1 MPHSPDVRSLDSSD
15 SPAFGPGP
23 TSAPAAPLPSAAL
36 DSLRGIVASNLG
48 GRRVSLLSDA
58 SLWERAFPL
67 CQAARSV
74 LIVTGFFIRSAS
86 APETDGPPGSVILGR
101 ALALLGKRVSL
112 ATDRH
117 NLSVL
122 DACSGSVGGPSVLCL
137 DGPDPAALKG
147 VDLLVFLER
156 PGRAG
161 DGRYYDMKGTDIG
174 SVVVPLDDLA
184 LAAVGLGV
192 PVLGI
197 GDGGNEAGMGALYE
211 PLVRL
216 LPHYAPF
223 LSRVPSTVCLPVDVS
238 NWGGYALAALLS
250 VPFGRWVGLDE
261 GEEERMLAALRDRGA
276 VDGVSG
282 LGGCSVDGF
291 ALPDLNRVSSR
302 LRSWYTGCV
311 GRGGPWPLA
320 EPS

>member
-1 MPHSPDVRSLDSSD
+1 MRGPDARFFNSSD
-15 SPAFGPGP
+15 SPAFIP
-23 TSAPAAPLPSAAL
+23 TFTPAPMTPLTGAAL
-36 DSLRGIVASNLG
+36 DSLRGIVASDLG
-48 GRRVSLLSDA
+48 GRRASMLSDA
-58 SLWERAFPL
+58 SLWERAFSL
-67 CQAARSV
+67 CWAARSV

-117 NLSVL
+117 NLSAL
-122 DACSGSVGGPSVLCL
+122 DACSGSVEGPSVLCL
-137 DGPDPAALKG
+137 DGPDPAVLEG
-147 VDLLVFLER
+147 FDLLVFLER

-184 LAAVGLGV
+184 LAAAGSGV

-197 GDGGNEAGMGALYE
+197 GDGGNEAGMGGLYE
-211 PLVRL
+211 PLARL

-250 VPFGRWVGLDE
+250 VPFGRGVGLNE
-261 GEEERMLAALRDRGA
+261 GEEEWMLAALRDRGA

-302 LRSWYTGCV
+302 LRSWYAECEE
-311 GRGGPWPLA
+311 REGPRPPA

>member
-1 MPHSPDVRSLDSSD
+1 MPHSPDARSLNSSD
-15 SPAFGPGP
+15 SPAF
-23 TSAPAAPLPSAAL
+23 TPALMVPLPVAAL
-36 DSLRGIVASNLG
+36 DSLRGIVASDLG
-48 GRRVSLLSDA
+48 GRRASVLSDA
-58 SLWERAFPL
+58 SLWGRAFSL
-67 CQAARSV
+67 CWAARSA

-101 ALALLGKRVSL
+101 ALAFLGKRVSL

-117 NLSVL
+117 NLSAL

-137 DGPDPAALKG
+137 DGPDPATLEG
-147 VDLLVFLER
+147 FDLLVFLER

-161 DGRYYDMKGTDIG
+161 DGRYYNMRGEDIG
-174 SVVVPLDDLA
+174 TVVVPLDDLA
-184 LAAVGLGV
+184 LTAVGLGV

-250 VPFGRWVGLDE
+250 VPFGRWAGLNE
-261 GEEERMLAALRDRGA
+261 GEEERMLAALRERGA

-302 LRSWYTGCV
+302 LRSWYAGCV
-311 GRGGPWPLA
+311 ERGGPWPLA
-320 EPS
+320 DPS

>member
-1 MPHSPDVRSLDSSD
+1 M
-15 SPAFGPGP
+15 
-23 TSAPAAPLPSAAL
+23 APLPVAAL
-36 DSLRGIVASNLG
+36 DSLRGIVASDLG
-48 GRRVSLLSDA
+48 GRRASVLSDA
-58 SLWERAFPL
+58 SLWGRAFSL
-67 CQAARSV
+67 CWAARSA

-101 ALALLGKRVSL
+101 ALAFLGKRVSL

-117 NLSVL
+117 NLSAL

-137 DGPDPAALKG
+137 DGPDPATLEG
-147 VDLLVFLER
+147 FDLLVFLER

-161 DGRYYDMKGTDIG
+161 DGRYYNMRGEDIG
-174 SVVVPLDDLA
+174 TVVVPLDDLA
-184 LAAVGLGV
+184 LTAVGLGV

-250 VPFGRWVGLDE
+250 VPFGRWAGLNE
-261 GEEERMLAALRDRGA
+261 GEEERMLAALRERGA

-302 LRSWYTGCV
+302 LRSWYAGCV
-311 GRGGPWPLA
+311 ERGGPWPLA
-320 EPS
+320 DPS

>member
-1 MPHSPDVRSLDSSD
+1 MPHSPYARSLNSPD
-15 SPAFGPGP
+15 SPAFTP
-23 TSAPAAPLPSAAL
+23 APMAPLPVTAL
-36 DSLRGIVASNLG
+36 DSLRGIVASDLG
-48 GRRVSLLSDA
+48 GRRASRLSDA
-58 SLWERAFPL
+58 SLWERAFSL
-67 CQAARSV
+67 CWAARSA

-86 APETDGPPGSVILGR
+86 APETDGPPGSVVLGR
-101 ALALLGKRVSL
+101 ALAFLGKRVSL

-117 NLSVL
+117 NLSAL

-137 DGPDPAALKG
+137 DGPDPAALEG
-147 VDLLVFLER
+147 FDLLVFLER

-161 DGRYYDMKGTDIG
+161 DGRYYNMRGEDIG
-174 SVVVPLDDLA
+174 TVVVPLDDLA
-184 LAAVGLGV
+184 LTAVGLGV

-261 GEEERMLAALRDRGA
+261 GEEKRMLAALRDRGA

-302 LRSWYTGCV
+302 LRSWYAGCV
-311 GRGGPWPLA
+311 ERGGPWPLA
-320 EPS
+320 DPS

>member
-1 MPHSPDVRSLDSSD
+1 MPHSPDARSLNSSD

-23 TSAPAAPLPSAAL
+23 TSAPAVPLPSAAL
-36 DSLRGIVASNLG
+36 DSLRGIVASDLG
-48 GRRVSLLSDA
+48 GRRVSVLSDA
-58 SLWERAFPL
+58 SLWERAFSL
-67 CQAARSV
+67 CRAARST

-101 ALALLGKRVSL
+101 ALAFLGKRVSL

-117 NLSVL
+117 NLSAL
-122 DACSGSVGGPSVLCL
+122 DACSGNVGGPSVLCL
-137 DGPDPAALKG
+137 DGPDPAALEG
-147 VDLLVFLER
+147 FDLLVFLER

-161 DGRYYDMKGTDIG
+161 DGRYYNMRGEDIG
-174 SVVVPLDDLA
+174 TVVVPLDDLA
-184 LAAVGLGV
+184 FAAAESGV

-261 GEEERMLAALRDRGA
+261 GEEKRMLAALRDRGA

-291 ALPDLNRVSSR
+291 ALPDLDRVSSR
-302 LRSWYTGCV
+302 LRSWYAGCV
-311 GRGGPWPLA
+311 ERGGPRPPA
-320 EPS
+320 ETS

>member
-1 MPHSPDVRSLDSSD
+1 MESL
-15 SPAFGPGP
+15 PGG
-23 TSAPAAPLPSAAL
+23 AL
-36 DSLRGIVASNLG
+36 DSLRRIVASDLG
-48 GRRVSLLSDA
+48 GRRVSVLSDA
-58 SLWERAFPL
+58 SLWERAFSL
-67 CQAARSV
+67 CWAARSV

-101 ALALLGKRVSL
+101 ALALLGMRVCL
-112 ATDRH
+112 ATDHRS
-117 NLSVL
+117 LFAL

-137 DGPDPAALKG
+137 DGPDPAALEEF
-147 VDLLVFLER
+147 DLLVFLER
-156 PGRAG
+156 PGRAR
-161 DGRYYDMKGTDIG
+161 DGRYYNMRGEDIG

-184 LAAVGLGV
+184 IAAAGSGV

-197 GDGGNEAGMGALYE
+197 GDGGNEAGMGTLYE
-211 PLVRL
+211 PLSRL
-216 LPHYAPF
+216 LPYYAPF

-250 VPFGRWVGLDE
+250 VPFGRWVGLNE

-302 LRSWYTGCV
+302 LRSWYVECAE
-311 GRGGPWPLA
+311 RGGPRPLA
-320 EPS
+320 ESS

>member
-1 MPHSPDVRSLDSSD
+1 MSD
-15 SPAFGPGP
+15 SPDARFLNLSDSSAF
-23 TSAPAAPLPSAAL
+23 APAPMTPIPGAAL
-36 DSLRGIVASNLG
+36 DSLRGIVASDLG

-58 SLWERAFPL
+58 PLWERAFSL
-67 CQAARSV
+67 CMAARSA

-86 APETDGPPGSVILGR
+86 APETDGPPGAVILGR
-101 ALALLGKRVSL
+101 ALALLGKRVCL
-112 ATDRH
+112 ATDRS
-117 NLSVL
+117 NLSAL
-122 DACSGSVGGPSVLCL
+122 DACSGSVGGSSVLCL
-137 DGPDPAALKG
+137 DGPDPAALEG
-147 VDLLVFLER
+147 FDLLVFLER
-156 PGRAG
+156 PGRAA
-161 DGRYYDMKGTDIG
+161 DGRYYNMRGEDIG

-184 LAAVGLGV
+184 LAAAGSGV

-197 GDGGNEAGMGALYE
+197 GDGGNEAGMGTLYE
-211 PLVRL
+211 PLSRL

-250 VPFGRWVGLDE
+250 VPFGRWAGLNE
-261 GEEERMLAALRDRGA
+261 GEEERMLAALRGRGA

-291 ALPDLNRVSSR
+291 ALPDLNWVSSR
-302 LRSWYTGCV
+302 LRSWYAGCEE
-311 GRGGPWPLA
+311 RGGHRPPA

>member
-1 MPHSPDVRSLDSSD
+1 MPHSPDARSLNSSD
-15 SPAFGPGP
+15 SPAF
-23 TSAPAAPLPSAAL
+23 TPALMAPLPVAAL
-36 DSLRGIVASNLG
+36 DSLRGIVASDLG
-48 GRRVSLLSDA
+48 GRRASVLSDA
-58 SLWERAFPL
+58 SLWGRAFSL
-67 CQAARSV
+67 CWAARSA

-86 APETDGPPGSVILGR
+86 APETDGPPGSVVLGR
-101 ALALLGKRVSL
+101 ALAFLGKRVSL

-117 NLSVL
+117 NLSAL

-137 DGPDPAALKG
+137 DGPDPAALEG
-147 VDLLVFLER
+147 FDLLVFLER

-161 DGRYYDMKGTDIG
+161 DGRYYNMRGEDIG
-174 SVVVPLDDLA
+174 TVVVPLDDLA
-184 LAAVGLGV
+184 LTAVGLGV

-261 GEEERMLAALRDRGA
+261 GEEKRMLAALRDRGA

-302 LRSWYTGCV
+302 LRSWYAGCV
-311 GRGGPWPLA
+311 ERGGPWPLA
-320 EPS
+320 DPS

>member
-1 MPHSPDVRSLDSSD
+1 MPHSPDARSLNSSD
-15 SPAFGPGP
+15 SPAFTP
-23 TSAPAAPLPSAAL
+23 APMAPLPVAAL
-36 DSLRGIVASNLG
+36 DSLRGIVASDLG
-48 GRRVSLLSDA
+48 GRRASRLSDA
-58 SLWERAFPL
+58 SLWERAFSL
-67 CQAARSV
+67 CWAARSS

-101 ALALLGKRVSL
+101 ALAFLGKRVSL

-117 NLSVL
+117 NLSAL

-137 DGPDPAALKG
+137 DGPDPAALEG
-147 VDLLVFLER
+147 FDLLVFLER

-161 DGRYYDMKGTDIG
+161 DGRYYNMRGEDIG
-174 SVVVPLDDLA
+174 TVVVPLDDLA
-184 LAAVGLGV
+184 LTAVGLGV

-261 GEEERMLAALRDRGA
+261 GEEKRMLAALRDRGA

-302 LRSWYTGCV
+302 LRSWYAGCV
-311 GRGGPWPLA
+311 ERGGPWPLA
-320 EPS
+320 DPS

>member
-23 TSAPAAPLPSAAL
+23 TSAPAAPLPCAAL
-36 DSLRGIVASNLG
+36 DSLRGIVASDLG
-48 GRRVSLLSDA
+48 GRRVSVLSGA
-58 SLWERAFPL
+58 SLWEWAFSL
-67 CQAARSV
+67 CWTARSV

-86 APETDGPPGSVILGR
+86 ATETDGPPGSVILGR
-101 ALALLGKRVSL
+101 ALDLMGKRVCL
-112 ATDRH
+112 ATDCY
-117 NLSVL
+117 SFSAL

-137 DGPDPAALKG
+137 DGPDPAALEG
-147 VDLLVFLER
+147 FDLLVFLER

-161 DGRYYDMKGTDIG
+161 DGRYYNMRGEDIG
-174 SVVVPLDDLA
+174 TVVVPLDDLA
-184 LAAVGLGV
+184 LTAVGLGV

-261 GEEERMLAALRDRGA
+261 GEEKRMLAALRDRGA

-302 LRSWYTGCV
+302 LRSWYAGCV
-311 GRGGPWPLA
+311 ERGGPWPLA
-320 EPS
+320 DPS

>member
-23 TSAPAAPLPSAAL
+23 TSAPAAPLPCAAL
-36 DSLRGIVASNLG
+36 DSLRGIVASDLG
-48 GRRVSLLSDA
+48 GRRVSVLSGA
-58 SLWERAFPL
+58 SLWERAFSL
-67 CQAARSV
+67 CWTARSV

-86 APETDGPPGSVILGR
+86 ATETDGPPGSVILGR
-101 ALALLGKRVSL
+101 ALDLMGKRVCL
-112 ATDRH
+112 ATDRYS
-117 NLSVL
+117 LSAL
-122 DACSGSVGGPSVLCL
+122 DACSGSVGGPSALCL
-137 DGPDPAALKG
+137 DGPDPAALAG
-147 VDLLVFLER
+147 FDLLMFLER

-161 DGRYYDMKGTDIG
+161 DGRYYDMRGLDIG

-184 LAAVGLGV
+184 LVAAGSGV

-211 PLVRL
+211 PLARL

-291 ALPDLNRVSSR
+291 ALPDLDRVSSR
-302 LRSWYTGCV
+302 LRSWYAGCV
-311 GRGGPWPLA
+311 ERGGPRPPA

>member
-1 MPHSPDVRSLDSSD
+1 M
-15 SPAFGPGP
+15 
-23 TSAPAAPLPSAAL
+23 
-36 DSLRGIVASNLG
+36 
-48 GRRVSLLSDA
+48 
-58 SLWERAFPL
+58 
-67 CQAARSV
+67 
-74 LIVTGFFIRSAS
+74 
-86 APETDGPPGSVILGR
+86 
-101 ALALLGKRVSL
+101 GKRVCL
-112 ATDRH
+112 ATDRS
-117 NLSVL
+117 NLSAL

-137 DGPDPAALKG
+137 DGPDPAALEG
-147 VDLLVFLER
+147 FDLLVFLER
-156 PGRAG
+156 PGRAA
-161 DGRYYDMKGTDIG
+161 DGRYYNMRGEDIG

-184 LAAVGLGV
+184 LAAAGSGV

-197 GDGGNEAGMGALYE
+197 GDGGNEAGMGTLYE
-211 PLVRL
+211 PLSRL

-250 VPFGRWVGLDE
+250 VPFGRWAGLNE
-261 GEEERMLAALRDRGA
+261 GEEERMLAALRGRGA

-302 LRSWYTGCV
+302 LRSWYAGCEE
-311 GRGGPWPLA
+311 RGGPRPPA

>member
-1 MPHSPDVRSLDSSD
+1 M
-15 SPAFGPGP
+15 
-23 TSAPAAPLPSAAL
+23 APLPVAAL
-36 DSLRGIVASNLG
+36 DSLRGIVASDLG
-48 GRRVSLLSDA
+48 GRRASILSDA
-58 SLWERAFPL
+58 SLWGRAFSL
-67 CQAARSV
+67 CWAARSA

-101 ALALLGKRVSL
+101 ALAFLGKRVSL

-117 NLSVL
+117 NLSAL

-137 DGPDPAALKG
+137 DGPDPATLEG
-147 VDLLVFLER
+147 FDLLVFLER

-161 DGRYYDMKGTDIG
+161 DGRYYNMRGEDIG
-174 SVVVPLDDLA
+174 TVVVPLDDLA
-184 LAAVGLGV
+184 LTAVGLGV

-261 GEEERMLAALRDRGA
+261 GEEKRMLAALRDRGA

-302 LRSWYTGCV
+302 LRSWYAGCV
-311 GRGGPWPLA
+311 ERGGPWPLA
-320 EPS
+320 DPS